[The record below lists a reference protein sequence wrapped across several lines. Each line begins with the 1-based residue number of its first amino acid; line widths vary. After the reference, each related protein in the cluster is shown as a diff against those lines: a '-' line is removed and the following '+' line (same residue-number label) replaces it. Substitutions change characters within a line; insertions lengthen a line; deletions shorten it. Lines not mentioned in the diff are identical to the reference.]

1 MLLRAGS
8 AAGFTCGAVSKH
20 KDKHMNR
27 QKILVSK
34 IMIPDIRKYYEKRE
48 KLLSE
53 LQAAEGKLLIL
64 RATIGYGKTVLMS
77 QFARLPGHV
86 CAWYHLDPL
95 DNDLATFVRHLT
107 LSLDKALG
115 GFDLG
120 EELYFETE
128 SSDLGQ
134 LSRSLILKLEDHLEN
149 MKEQRFLL
157 ALDDFQVLVNP
168 EIFKLLEELLNYI
181 GHRFLL
187 VAATRGAMPDSFAKY
202 FVRHQGTM
210 FGADWL
216 SFQEAE
222 VHSMLDRMLHE
233 EDAGRYAEII
243 WRNTEGWPAG
253 VMLAAL
259 YLRRLGTNAP
269 DVNWEQISRE
279 SWMQNYI
286 MYELYKGLS
295 YDIQRFLLRTSFAE
309 ELQPKLCDHICG
321 TQNADDVLQHLLRE
335 NLFLLRMIGTN
346 GTYRYHPVFRS
357 FLISKAGEELKR
369 SMCGKIANYYLKL
382 QDDANAAKYAAMA
395 EKTEMNSRQQLLQVS
410 CFGKFRVVILE
421 TGKEISWRTR
431 KALELFAYLV
441 DLEGKPVER
450 RILLEQLWPDDAPDN
465 EVAML
470 HNMIYSIR
478 KELSSQ
484 PELKNL
490 IQYKGRKYYLDGSRI
505 RVDLDSKKSICK
517 LAEMGKARE
526 LYERRDELLNHWGVY
541 LREVDGTW
549 CMARRAYFER
559 TYGKACSL
567 LADYCR
573 KKGDLE
579 TEVSCWNAYM
589 AADRYSEEAV
599 AGLLRCYADL
609 GERHQMQRVFE
620 TAKRIFQEEMG
631 MELGPEILKIY
642 EQGLKKRKQ

>member
-1 MLLRAGS
+1 M
-8 AAGFTCGAVSKH
+8 
-20 KDKHMNR
+20 DR
-27 QKILVSK
+27 QKVLESK
-34 IMIPDIRKYYEKRE
+34 IQIPEIQKDYEQRE

-53 LQAAEGKLLIL
+53 LQTTEGKLLVL
-64 RATIGYGKTVLMS
+64 GATIGYGKTVLMA
-77 QFARLPGHV
+77 QYARMPGHI
-86 CAWYHLDPL
+86 CAWYQLDPL
-95 DNDLATFVRHLT
+95 DNDLATFVQYLL

-115 GFDLG
+115 GFGFEAVCLEAEPGFDRQLG
-120 EELYFETE
+120 RKLIMELEDY
-128 SSDLGQ
+128 LKHMKAQ
-134 LSRSLILKLEDHLEN
+134 RLVLILDN
-149 MKEQRFLL
+149 
-157 ALDDFQVLVNP
+157 FQVLENP
-168 EIFKLLEELLNYI
+168 EIFKLLEELLEYTDSRI
-181 GHRFLL
+181 LL
-187 VAATRGAMPDSFAKY
+187 MAAVRGAVRGSFAKY
-202 FVRHQGTM
+202 FMRRQGTLV
-210 FGADWL
+210 GADRL
-216 SFQEAE
+216 SFQEGE
-222 VHSMLDRMLHE
+222 VRSILNRMLPG
-233 EDAGRYAEII
+233 EDMEQCAEMV

-259 YLRRLGTNAP
+259 YLRHIDGCVS

-279 SWMQNYI
+279 SWVQNYI
-286 MYELYKGLS
+286 AYELYKGLS
-295 YDIQRFLLRTSFAE
+295 YDIQRFLLRTSFVE

-321 TQNADDVLQHLLRE
+321 IQNADDILQHLLQE
-335 NLFLLRMIGTN
+335 NLFLLHMTGTN

-357 FLISKAGEELKR
+357 FLNNRAGAELKR

-395 EKTEMNSRQQLLQVS
+395 DKTAKKDGQQLLQVS

-441 DLEGKPVER
+441 DLEGRPVER
-450 RILLEQLWPDDAPDN
+450 RVLLEQLWPDDAPDN

-490 IQYKGRKYYLDGSRI
+490 IQYKGRKYYLDGSLI
-505 RVDLDSKKSICK
+505 KADLDSKKQICK
-517 LAEMGKARE
+517 LVEMGKTRE

-549 CMARRAYFER
+549 CMARRAYFEL

-579 TEVSCWNAYM
+579 TEVACWSAYM

-631 MELGPEILKIY
+631 MELSPEILKIY
-642 EQGLKKRKQ
+642 EQGMKKRKK

>member
-1 MLLRAGS
+1 
-8 AAGFTCGAVSKH
+8 
-20 KDKHMNR
+20 MNR

-34 IMIPDIRKYYEKRE
+34 ITIPDIRAYYEKRG

-64 RATIGYGKTVLMS
+64 GATIGYGKTVLMS

-86 CAWYHLDPL
+86 CAWYHLDFL
-95 DNDLATFVRHLT
+95 DNDLATFVRYLIQ
-107 LSLDKALG
+107 SLDRALG
-115 GFDLG
+115 DFELD
-120 EELYFETE
+120 EEVCFE
-128 SSDLGQ
+128 SKSNNLNK
-134 LSRSLILKLEDHLEN
+134 LSRRLILKLEDRLEN
-149 MKEQRFLL
+149 MKEQRFML
-157 ALDDFQVLVNP
+157 ALDNFQVLVNP
-168 EIFKLLEELLNYI
+168 EIFQLLEELLNYI

-187 VAATRGAMPDSFAKY
+187 VAATRGAVPDSFAKY
-202 FVRHQGTM
+202 FMRHQGTM
-210 FGADWL
+210 FGADRL
-216 SFQEAE
+216 SFREAE
-222 VHSMLDRMLHE
+222 VHSILNRILHG
-233 EDAGRYAEII
+233 EDAEQYAEMI

-259 YLRRLGTNAP
+259 YLRRIGACAL
-269 DVNWEQISRE
+269 DVNWERISRE
-279 SWMQNYI
+279 SWVQNYI
-286 MYELYKGLS
+286 TYELYKGLS

-309 ELQPKLCDHICG
+309 ELHPKLCDHICG
-321 TQNADDVLQHLLRE
+321 IQNADDILQYLLRE
-335 NLFLLRMIGTN
+335 NLFLLRMTGTN
-346 GTYRYHPVFRS
+346 GGYRYHPAFRS
-357 FLISKAGEELKR
+357 FLISRAGEELKR

-382 QDDANAAKYAAMA
+382 RDDANAAKYAAMA
-395 EKTEMNSRQQLLQVS
+395 DKTAKKDGQQLLQVS

-441 DLEGKPVER
+441 DLEGRPVER
-450 RILLEQLWPDDAPDN
+450 RVLLEQLWPDDAPDN

-490 IQYKGRKYYLDGSRI
+490 IQYKGRKYYLDLSRI
-505 RVDLDSKKSICK
+505 SVDLDSKKQICE
-517 LAEMGKARE
+517 LTEMGKARE

-549 CMARRAYFER
+549 CMSRRAYFER
-559 TYGKACSL
+559 TYGKACSI

-579 TEVSCWNAYM
+579 TEVACWSAYM

-609 GERHQMQRVFE
+609 GERHQMQCVFE

-631 MELGPEILKIY
+631 MELSPEILMIY
-642 EQGLKKRKQ
+642 EQGLKKRKK